1 MNNTIRDVYNYLH
14 SIAPFQYQ
22 ESYDNAGLIVGD
34 PGTVCTG
41 VITCL
46 DSTEAIVDEAIAAGA
61 NLIVAHHPIVFR
73 GLKRFTGA
81 NYIEKAVIKAIKNDI
96 AIIAIHTNLDNVI
109 TNGVNE
115 RIAKQ
120 IGLENIRPLLVKGD
134 IDQTNGAVGSG
145 VIGELPEINE
155 ELSFLNMVKDRMKVS
170 VVKHT
175 RLLDQNV
182 KSVAVCGGVGGFLLK
197 DAIKSGAQV
206 FITSDYKYHEFFD
219 ANDKIVIADIGHYE
233 SEQFTINLLQE
244 LISRKFSTF
253 AAHCTKLNTNPVNY
267 L

>member
-1 MNNTIRDVYNYLH
+1 MSNTIKEVYDFLH
-14 SIAPFQYQ
+14 AVAPFQYQ

-34 PGTVCTG
+34 APQICTG

-46 DSTEAIVDEAIAAGA
+46 DSTEAVIDEAIKNGA
-61 NLIVAHHPIVFR
+61 NLVVAHHPIVFR
-73 GLKRFTGA
+73 GLKRFVGS
-81 NYIEKAVIKAIKNDI
+81 NYIEKAVIKAIKHDI

-115 RIAKQ
+115 RIALQ
-120 IGLENIRPLLVKGD
+120 IGLSNIQPLSVKHD
-134 IDQTNGAVGSG
+134 IDQSNGAVGSG
-145 VIGELPEINE
+145 VVGELTSPMKALAFLKEVKEKMNVSMLKHTKIIGEE
-155 ELSFLNMVKDRMKVS
+155 
-170 VVKHT
+170 VVK
-175 RLLDQNV
+175 
-182 KSVAVCGGVGGFLLK
+182 VAVCGGVGGFLLN
-197 DAIKSGAQV
+197 DAIRAGAQV

-233 SEQFTINLLQE
+233 SEQFTINLLQA

-253 AAHCTKLNTNPVNY
+253 AAHCTKINTNPVNY

>member
-1 MNNTIRDVYNYLH
+1 MSNTIKEVYDFLH
-14 SIAPFQYQ
+14 SVAPFQYQ

-34 PGTVCTG
+34 SAKACTG

-46 DSTEAIVDEAIAAGA
+46 DSTEAVIDEAIATGS
-61 NLIVAHHPIVFR
+61 NLVVAHHPIVFR
-73 GLKRFTGA
+73 GLKRFNGT

-109 TNGVNE
+109 SNGVNE

-120 IGLENIRPLLVKGD
+120 LGLEEIEPLAVKKE
-134 IDQTNGAVGSG
+134 IDQSNGPVGSG
-145 VIGELPEINE
+145 VLGFLPKEIDE
-155 ELSFLNMVKDRMKVS
+155 MDFLQSLKDKMKVN
-170 VVKHT
+170 VIKHT
-175 RLLDQNV
+175 NLLGN
-182 KSVAVCGGVGGFLLK
+182 KITKVAVCGGVGGFLLK
-197 DAIKSGAQV
+197 DAIRSGAQV

-219 ANDKIVIADIGHYE
+219 ANDQIVIVDIGHYE

-244 LISRKFSTF
+244 LISRNFSTF
-253 AAHCTKLNTNPVNY
+253 AAHCTKINTNPVNY